1 MAGRIA
7 YYGGLVT
14 RGLVF
19 DMDAAKKDSYAGSGT
34 TWYDIS
40 GNSSVGTLTNGP
52 TFTTSGS
59 GGIVFDGVDDYIA
72 VGTNYNIPISS
83 SAYTINVWFKPN
95 SLTGALG
102 LVGWG
107 NYGSTNQVNAFRLS
121 DNGFRHYWWGN
132 DLDANAV
139 GMSIGSWYNA
149 VALFDGTTRQIWL
162 NNSVKASNTPVGK
175 NTVGTSNL
183 TIGRTYNTEYFSGT
197 IGSVQIYNVGLT
209 STEVA
214 QNYNAYK
221 GRYGL

>member
-1 MAGRIA
+1 MGFFRGPNIITD
-7 YYGGLVT
+7 GLV
-14 RGLVF
+14 LAL
-19 DMDAAKKDSYAGSGT
+19 DAANTKSYPGSGT
-34 TWYDIS
+34 TWTDLS
-40 GNSSVGTLTNGP
+40 GNGNNGTLTNGP

-59 GGIVFDGVDDYIA
+59 GGIVFDGIDDYIA
-72 VGTNYNIPISS
+72 VGTNYNIPVSS

-95 SLTGALG
+95 SFPAAGG

-107 NYGSTNQVNAFRLS
+107 NYGSTNQVNAFRLAS
-121 DNGFRHYWWGN
+121 NGFRHYWWGN
-132 DLDANAV
+132 DLDANNV
-139 GMSIGSWYNA
+139 GMVAGSWYNA

-162 NNSVKASNTPVGK
+162 NNTVVASNNPVGK

-183 TIGRTYNTEYFSGT
+183 TIGKTYTSEYLPGI